1 MAIFRC
7 PSLRSRGAHTSGMTC
22 PEEDK
27 LKEEACMGWEQA
39 GNLLGRDLRPHR
51 YGACGL
57 EGGVEAHPLSPADY
71 SLSHRERDGKM
82 RARAETLK
90 ARSQGMGSPALAQV

>member
-1 MAIFRC
+1 MDIFRC

-27 LKEEACMGWEQA
+27 LKKEACMGWEQA
-39 GNLLGRDLRPHR
+39 GNLLGRDLWHHR

-57 EGGVEAHPLSPADY
+57 EGGVQAHPLCPADY
-71 SLSHRERDGKM
+71 SLSHKERDGKM

>member
-1 MAIFRC
+1 
-7 PSLRSRGAHTSGMTC
+7 
-22 PEEDK
+22 
-27 LKEEACMGWEQA
+27 MGWEQA